1 MSIAVRH
8 DKLLYLIRR
17 CRYENDLD
25 NQVII
30 LRDINNRLPR
40 EKRIAIASFIT
51 DDYVSRALDII
62 EEQLYPS

>member
-1 MSIAVRH
+1 MSIAVRHDTVRH

-30 LRDINNRLPR
+30 LR
-40 EKRIAIASFIT
+40 
-51 DDYVSRALDII
+51 Y
-62 EEQLYPS
+62 QQ

>member
-1 MSIAVRH
+1 MSIAVRN
-8 DKLLYLIRR
+8 DKLLYLISR

-30 LRDINNRLPR
+30 LRDINNRLPK
-40 EKRIAIASFIT
+40 EKKIVIASFIT

-62 EEQLYPS
+62 EEQLYLS